1 MMITWL
7 SSQTSQSGVDM
18 NYLKNVILKLFETGQ
33 KEALLPVVGMIMQF
47 SPAEMQRC
55 KYVDACKGTQ
65 HAHNADRA
73 VIDAE
78 KAAAELAGQGSGLL
92 TDSAS
97 GDVTAYFS
105 SFTKLLG

>member
-1 MMITWL
+1 
-7 SSQTSQSGVDM
+7 M

-55 KYVDACKGTQ
+55 KCVLGVGVCVGGC
-65 HAHNADRA
+65 HVCVWHRA

>member
-1 MMITWL
+1 
-7 SSQTSQSGVDM
+7 M

-55 KYVDACKGTQ
+55 KCVVFQVRTFEATRFDL
-65 HAHNADRA
+65 DRA